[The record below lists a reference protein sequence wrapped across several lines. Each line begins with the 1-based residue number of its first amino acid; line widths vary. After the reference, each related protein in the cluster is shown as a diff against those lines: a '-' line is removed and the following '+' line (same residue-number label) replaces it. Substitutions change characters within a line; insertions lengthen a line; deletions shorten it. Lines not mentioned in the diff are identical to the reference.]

1 MVYPTH
7 ALEYYAA
14 IKNNEEDSY
23 IPVWSDLQN
32 TLSDKSKM
40 QALCRVCYIV
50 FFFFTFFYIV
60 FFKGIM
66 YIYIC

>member
-50 FFFFTFFYIV
+50 FFFLLFFTLYFL
-60 FFKGIM
+60 KG
-66 YIYIC
+66 

>member
-7 ALEYYAA
+7 AMEYYAA
-14 IKNNEEDSY
+14 IKNSEEDSY

-40 QALCRVCYIV
+40 QAVCRVCYIV
-50 FFFFTFFYIV
+50 FF
-60 FFKGIM
+60 KGINL
-66 YIYIC
+66 YVYLLIYL